1 MINTV
6 LGSCVAVC
14 LFDPVQRIG
23 GMNHILLP
31 GKADMKHF
39 DDVARYGVNAME
51 LLINKM
57 LILGAKRG
65 RMVAKAFGGG
75 HIIPAIS
82 EKNGIGQ
89 QNIAFTLDF
98 LGKEGIRLISQD
110 LGGKDSRKVSFQ
122 TDTGVVFL
130 KRIPSVRFECIEKEE
145 KKRLGIVRE
154 EVKIAGDV
162 DLFWP

>member
-1 MINTV
+1 M
-6 LGSCVAVC
+6 C

-51 LLINKM
+51 LLINRM
-57 LILGAKRG
+57 LSLGANRS

-82 EKNGIGQ
+82 EQNGIGQ
-89 QNIAFTLDF
+89 QNMAFTLDF
-98 LGKEGIRLISQD
+98 LEREGIQIISQD
-110 LGGKDSRKVSFQ
+110 LGGKDSRKVSFSY
-122 TDTGVVFL
+122 GY
-130 KRIPSVRFECIEKEE
+130 R
-145 KKRLGIVRE
+145 
-154 EVKIAGDV
+154 
-162 DLFWP
+162 